1 MKSISQKTEVQ
12 GLTQNSTQNSTE
24 NLCENLMGMTQQDL
38 EEFFSVIDEKSFR
51 ATQIMKW
58 THQQGVTDY
67 EQMTNLSKSLRD
79 WLNENAQ
86 MEMPEMVSEEISTDG
101 TRKWLIRIDDKNAVE
116 TVYIPEGDRATLCVS
131 SQVGCIL
138 DCTFCATGRQGFAGN
153 LTSAQIIAQLWF
165 AEHRLRQQLNKTRVI
180 SNVVFMGM
188 GEPLANFD
196 NVVKAIEI
204 MMDDNAYG
212 LGKRKVTV
220 STSGLVPKIDKLR
233 EAMDVSLAV
242 SLHAPNDEIRN
253 QLVPLNR
260 RYPIAELI
268 DACHRFLED
277 KNRKHSITIEYVML
291 DQVNDQPEHAKQLAK
306 LLKTLPSK
314 VNLIPFNA
322 FPNSGYQRSTDQAI
336 EVFREIL
343 QAAGIT
349 TITRRPRGEDIAAAC
364 GQLAGDIQ
372 DQTKRGRHYEKL
384 YEADLLKHK
393 VEVACA

>member
-1 MKSISQKTEVQ
+1 MKTAQQNISSQ
-12 GLTQNSTQNSTE
+12 
-24 NLCENLMGMTQQDL
+24 NLMGMPHQDL
-38 EEFFSVIDEKSFR
+38 EQYFSVVGEKSFR

-86 MEMPEMVSEEISTDG
+86 MQMPEMVSEEISTDG
-101 TRKWLIRIDDKNAVE
+101 TRKWLLRVDEKNAVE
-116 TVYIPEGDRATLCVS
+116 TVYIPEDDRATLCVS
-131 SQVGCIL
+131 SQVGCVL
-138 DCTFCATGRQGFAGN
+138 DCTFCATARQGFAGN
-153 LTSAQIIAQLWF
+153 LSSAQIIVQLWF
-165 AEHRLRQQLNKTRVI
+165 AEHRLRKQLDKSRVI

-196 NVVKAIEI
+196 NVVKAIQI

-233 EAMDVSLAV
+233 EALDVSLAV

-260 RYPIAELI
+260 RYPISELMA
-268 DACHRFLED
+268 ACRRFLQD
-277 KNRKHSITIEYVML
+277 KNRKHSITFEYIML
-291 DQVNDQPEHAKQLAK
+291 DEVNDQPEHAEQLAK
-306 LLKTLPSK
+306 VIQALPSK

-322 FPNSGYQRSTDQAI
+322 FPNSGYKRSTDQAI
-336 EVFREIL
+336 ETFRDIL

-372 DQTKRGRHYEKL
+372 DQAKRKRHYEKL

-393 VEVACA
+393 IEIACA

>member
-1 MKSISQKTEVQ
+1 MEQTQQKTKS
-12 GLTQNSTQNSTE
+12 N
-24 NLCENLMGMTQQDL
+24 NLMGMTQQDL
-38 EEFFSVIDEKSFR
+38 EDYFSVINEKPFR
-51 ATQIMKW
+51 ATQVMKW

-67 EQMTNLSKSLRD
+67 KLMTNLSQSLRD

-86 MEMPEMVSEEISTDG
+86 MHMPEMVSEEISTDG
-101 TRKWLIRIDDKNAVE
+101 TRKWLLRVDDKNAVE

-138 DCTFCATGRQGFAGN
+138 DCTFCATARQGFAGN
-153 LTSAQIIAQLWF
+153 LSAAQVIAQLWF
-165 AEHRLRQQLNKTRVI
+165 AEHRLREQLGKVRVI

-196 NVVKAIEI
+196 NVIKAIEI

-242 SLHAPNDEIRN
+242 SLHAPNNEIRN

-260 RYPIAELI
+260 RYPIEELMQ
-268 DACHRFLED
+268 ACHRFLDD

-291 DQVNDQPEHAKQLAK
+291 DQVNDQPEHARQLAK
-306 LLKTLPSK
+306 LLKSLPSK

-322 FPNSGYQRSTDQAI
+322 FPNSGYERSTDQAI
-336 EVFREIL
+336 EVFREIS

-372 DQTKRGRHYEKL
+372 DQAKRKRHFEKL
-384 YEADLLKHK
+384 YDANLLKQK
-393 VEVACA
+393 VEVVCA

>member
-1 MKSISQKTEVQ
+1 MKLNQQKTEALNPVD
-12 GLTQNSTQNSTE
+12 
-24 NLCENLMGMTQQDL
+24 NLMGMTQKDL
-38 EEFFSVIDEKSFR
+38 EEFFSVINEKSFR
-51 ATQIMKW
+51 ATQIIKW
-58 THQQGVTDY
+58 THQQGIADY

-79 WLNENAQ
+79 WLNANAQ
-86 MEMPEMVSEEISTDG
+86 MQMPEMVSEEVSTDG
-101 TRKWLIRIDDKNAVE
+101 TRKWLLRVDDKNAVE

-138 DCTFCATGRQGFAGN
+138 DCTFCATARQGFAGN

-165 AEHRLRQQLNKTRVI
+165 AEHRLRKQLNKTRVI

-196 NVVKAIEI
+196 NVVKAIDI

-220 STSGLVPKIDKLR
+220 STSGLVPQIDKLR
-233 EAMDVSLAV
+233 EARDVSLAV
-242 SLHAPNDEIRN
+242 SLHAPNDEVRN

-291 DQVNDQPEHAKQLAK
+291 DQINDQPEHAKQLAQ

-322 FPNSGYQRSTDQAI
+322 FPNSGYERSTDQAI
-336 EVFREIL
+336 ETFREIL

-384 YEADLLKHK
+384 YAADLLKHK

>member
-1 MKSISQKTEVQ
+1 I
-12 GLTQNSTQNSTE
+12 
-24 NLCENLMGMTQQDL
+24 
-38 EEFFSVIDEKSFR
+38 
-51 ATQIMKW
+51 
-58 THQQGVTDY
+58 TDY
-67 EQMTNLSKSLRD
+67 GQMTNLSKSLRD

-86 MEMPEMVSEEISTDG
+86 MQMPEMISEEISIDG
-101 TRKWLIRIDDKNAVE
+101 TRKWLLRVDEKNAVE
-116 TVYIPEGDRATLCVS
+116 TVYIPEADRATLCVS

-138 DCTFCATGRQGFAGN
+138 DCTFCATARQGFAGN
-153 LTSAQIIAQLWF
+153 LSSAQIIAQLWF
-165 AEHRLRQQLNKTRVI
+165 AEHRLRKQLDKSRVI

-196 NVVKAIEI
+196 NVVKAIQI

-220 STSGLVPKIDKLR
+220 STSGLVPKIDKLC
-233 EAMDVSLAV
+233 ETMDVSLAV

-260 RYPIAELI
+260 RYPISDLI
-268 DACHRFLED
+268 DACHRFLKN

-291 DQVNDQPEHAKQLAK
+291 DQVNDQPEHAKQLAQ
-306 LLKTLPSK
+306 LLNFLPSK

-336 EVFREIL
+336 ETFSNIL
-343 QAAGIT
+343 QTAGIT

-364 GQLAGDIQ
+364 GQLAGNIQ
-372 DQTKRGRHYEKL
+372 DQTKRKRHYEKL
-384 YEADLLKHK
+384 YHADLLKHK
-393 VEVACA
+393 IEVACV

>member
-1 MKSISQKTEVQ
+1 MKTTQQKLHSQ
-12 GLTQNSTQNSTE
+12 
-24 NLCENLMGMTQQDL
+24 NLMGMPQQDL
-38 EEFFSVIDEKSFR
+38 EEYFSVVGEKSFR

-58 THQQGVTDY
+58 THQQGITDY
-67 EQMTNLSKSLRD
+67 DQMTNLSKSLRD
-79 WLNENAQ
+79 WLKQNAQ
-86 MEMPEMVSEEISTDG
+86 MQMPEMVSEEVSTDG
-101 TRKWLIRIDDKNAVE
+101 TRKWLLRVDDKNAVE
-116 TVYIPEGDRATLCVS
+116 TVYIPEDDRATLCVS

-138 DCTFCATGRQGFAGN
+138 DCTFCATARQGFAGN

-165 AEHRLRQQLNKTRVI
+165 AEHRLRKQLNKTRVI

-196 NVVKAIEI
+196 NVVKAIDI

-260 RYPIAELI
+260 RYPIADLI
-268 DACHRFLED
+268 AACHRFLED
-277 KNRKHSITIEYVML
+277 KNRKHSITFEYVML
-291 DQVNDQPEHAKQLAK
+291 NKVNDQSEHAEQLVK
-306 LLKTLPSK
+306 VIQSLPSK
-314 VNLIPFNA
+314 VNLIPFNS
-322 FPNSGYQRSTDQAI
+322 FPNSGYKRSTDQAI
-336 EVFREIL
+336 ATFRDIL
-343 QAAGIT
+343 QAAGVT

-372 DQTKRGRHYEKL
+372 GQAKRKRHFEKL
-384 YEADLLKHK
+384 YDADLLKQK
-393 VEVACA
+393 IEVVCA

>member
-1 MKSISQKTEVQ
+1 MKHIQQNTET
-12 GLTQNSTQNSTE
+12 L
-24 NLCENLMGMTQQDL
+24 NLMGMTQQDL
-38 EEFFSVIDEKSFR
+38 EEFFSDIDEQSFR
-51 ATQIMKW
+51 ATQIIKW
-58 THQQGVTDY
+58 AHQQGVTDY
-67 EQMTNLSKSLRD
+67 NQMTNLSKSLRD
-79 WLNENAQ
+79 WLNENAPMQ
-86 MEMPEMVSEEISTDG
+86 MPEMVGEEISTDG
-101 TRKWLIRIDDKNAVE
+101 TRKWLLRVDDKNAVE

-138 DCTFCATGRQGFAGN
+138 DCTFCATARQGFAGN

-165 AEHRLRQQLNKTRVI
+165 AEHRLRKLLNKSRVI

-196 NVVKAIEI
+196 NVVKAIEL

-242 SLHAPNDEIRN
+242 SLHAPNNEIRN

-260 RYPIAELI
+260 RYPIEELM

-291 DQVNDQPEHAKQLAK
+291 DQVNDQPEHAKQLAQ
-306 LLKTLPSK
+306 LLKSLPSK

-322 FPNSGYQRSTDQAI
+322 FPNSGYERSTDQAI
-336 EVFREIL
+336 ETFRDIL
-343 QAAGIT
+343 QAQGIT

-372 DQTKRGRHYEKL
+372 DQAKRKRHFDKL
-384 YEADLLKHK
+384 YDADLLKHK
-393 VEVACA
+393 VEVVCA

>member
-1 MKSISQKTEVQ
+1 MSMTDQKIVNQ
-12 GLTQNSTQNSTE
+12 
-24 NLCENLMGMTQQDL
+24 NLMGMPHQDL
-38 EEFFSVIDEKSFR
+38 QQYFSDLGEKSFR

-58 THQQGVTDY
+58 THQHGITDY
-67 EQMTNLSKSLRD
+67 VQMTNLSKSLRD
-79 WLNENAQ
+79 WLRDNAIIQ
-86 MEMPEMVSEEISTDG
+86 LPEMLNEEISTDG
-101 TRKWLIRIDDKNAVE
+101 TRKWLLRVNEKNAVE
-116 TVYIPEGDRATLCVS
+116 TVYIPEDDRATLCVS
-131 SQVGCIL
+131 SQAGCTL
-138 DCTFCATGRQGFAGN
+138 DCTFCATARQGFAGN
-153 LTSAQIIAQLWF
+153 LTSAQIISQLWF
-165 AEHRLRQQLNKTRVI
+165 AEHRLRKQLNKPRVI

-196 NVVKAIEI
+196 NVVKAIDI

-220 STSGLVPKIDKLR
+220 STSGIVPKIDKLS
-233 EAMDVSLAV
+233 EVLDVSLAV

-260 RYPIAELI
+260 RYPIIELI
-268 DACHRFLED
+268 AACHRFLED
-277 KNRKHSITIEYVML
+277 KNRKHSITFEYVML
-291 DQVNDQPEHAKQLAK
+291 DQVNDQPEHAKQLIDIIQG
-306 LLKTLPSK
+306 LSSK

-322 FPNSGYQRSTDQAI
+322 FENSGFQRSSNQAI
-336 EVFREIL
+336 DKFREIL

-372 DQTKRGRHYEKL
+372 DQVKRQRHYEKL

-393 VEVACA
+393 VEVQCA

>member
-1 MKSISQKTEVQ
+1 MK
-12 GLTQNSTQNSTE
+12 LTQQNINTR
-24 NLCENLMGMTQQDL
+24 NLMGMTHQDL
-38 EEFFSVIDEKSFR
+38 EQYFSVVGEKSFR

-58 THQQGVTDY
+58 THQQGITDY
-67 EQMTNLSKSLRD
+67 NKMTNLSKSLRD
-79 WLNENAQ
+79 WLNKNAQ
-86 MEMPEMVSEEISTDG
+86 MQMPEMISEEISTDG
-101 TRKWLIRIDDKNAVE
+101 TRKWLLRVDDKNAVE
-116 TVYIPEGDRATLCVS
+116 TVYIPEDDRATLCVS

-138 DCTFCATGRQGFAGN
+138 DCTFCATARQGFAGN
-153 LTSAQIIAQLWF
+153 LSSAQIIAQLWF
-165 AEHRLRQQLNKTRVI
+165 AEHRLRKQLGKQRVI

-196 NVVKAIEI
+196 NVVKAIQI
-204 MMDDNAYG
+204 MMDDNSYG

-233 EAMDVSLAV
+233 ETLDVSLAV

-260 RYPIAELI
+260 RYPITELI
-268 DACHRFLED
+268 GACHRFLEG
-277 KNRKHSITIEYVML
+277 KNRKHSITFEYVML
-291 DQVNDQPEHAKQLAK
+291 DQVNDQIEHAKQLVK
-306 LLKTLPSK
+306 IIQTLPSK
-314 VNLIPFNA
+314 VNLIPFNS
-322 FPNSGYQRSTDQAI
+322 FPNSGFQRSTDRAI
-336 EVFREIL
+336 EEFREIL

-372 DQTKRGRHYEKL
+372 DQAKRKRHYEKL

-393 VEVACA
+393 VEFACA

>member
-1 MKSISQKTEVQ
+1 MSRNDQKIVNQ
-12 GLTQNSTQNSTE
+12 D
-24 NLCENLMGMTQQDL
+24 LMGMPHQDL
-38 EEFFSVIDEKSFR
+38 AQYFSVTGEKPFR
-51 ATQIMKW
+51 ATQVMKW
-58 THQQGVTDY
+58 THQQGVTNY

-79 WLNENAQ
+79 WLSENAQ
-86 MEMPEMVSEEISTDG
+86 IHMPEMISEEVSTDS
-101 TRKWLIRIDDKNAVE
+101 TRKWLLRIDEKNAVE
-116 TVYIPEGDRATLCVS
+116 TVYIPEEDRATLCVS

-138 DCTFCATGRQGFAGN
+138 DCTFCATARQGFAGN
-153 LTSAQIIAQLWF
+153 LTSAQIIGQLWF
-165 AEHRLRQQLNKTRVI
+165 AEHRLRKQLSKSRVI

-196 NVVKAIEI
+196 NVVKSIQI

-233 EAMDVSLAV
+233 EALDVSLAV

-260 RYPIAELI
+260 RYPITELMA
-268 DACHRFLED
+268 ACHRFLDD
-277 KNRKHSITIEYVML
+277 KNRKHSITFEYVML
-291 DQVNDQPEHAKQLAK
+291 DQVNDQPEHAEQLVK
-306 LLKTLPSK
+306 VIKSLPSK

-322 FPNSGYQRSTDQAI
+322 FPNSGYQRSSDRSI
-336 EVFREIL
+336 EVFKEIM
-343 QAAGIT
+343 QTAGIT

-372 DQTKRGRHYEKL
+372 DQAKRKRHYEKL

>member
-1 MKSISQKTEVQ
+1 MSRSDQKNVSQ
-12 GLTQNSTQNSTE
+12 
-24 NLCENLMGMTQQDL
+24 NLMGMPHYDL
-38 EEFFSVIDEKSFR
+38 ETFFSDLDEKSFR

-58 THQQGVTDY
+58 THQNGITDY
-67 EQMTNLSKSLRD
+67 EQMTNLSKSLRG
-79 WLNENAQ
+79 WLQENALMQ
-86 MEMPEMVSEEISTDG
+86 LPEMISEEVSTDG
-101 TRKWLIRIDDKNAVE
+101 TRKWLLRIDEKNAVE
-116 TVYIPEGDRATLCVS
+116 TVYIPEEDRATLCVS

-138 DCTFCATGRQGFAGN
+138 DCTFCATARQGFAGN
-153 LTSAQIIAQLWF
+153 LTSAQIIGQLWF
-165 AEHRLRQQLNKTRVI
+165 AEHRLRKQLNKSRVI

-196 NVVKAIEI
+196 NVVKSIQI

-233 EAMDVSLAV
+233 ESLDVSLAV

-260 RYPIAELI
+260 RYSISELMA
-268 DACHRFLED
+268 ACHRFLDD
-277 KNRKHSITIEYVML
+277 KHRKHSITFEYVML
-291 DQVNDQPEHAKQLAK
+291 DQVNDQPEHAKQLINVIK
-306 LLKTLPSK
+306 DLPSK

-322 FPNSGYQRSTDQAI
+322 FPNSGYQRSSDQAI
-336 EVFREIL
+336 DEFKEIL
-343 QAAGIT
+343 QAAGVT

-372 DQTKRGRHYEKL
+372 DQAKRKRHYEKL

>member
-1 MKSISQKTEVQ
+1 MKITKQKTEMH
-12 GLTQNSTQNSTE
+12 
-24 NLCENLMGMTQQDL
+24 NLMGMPHQDL
-38 EEFFSVIDEKSFR
+38 AEYFSVAGEKPFR

-58 THQQGVTDY
+58 THQQGITDY
-67 EQMTNLSKSLRD
+67 GQMTNLSKSLRD

-86 MEMPEMVSEEISTDG
+86 MQMPELISEEVSTDG
-101 TRKWLIRIDDKNAVE
+101 TRKWLLRIDEKNAVE
-116 TVYIPEGDRATLCVS
+116 TVYIPEDDRATLCVS
-131 SQVGCIL
+131 SQVGCVL
-138 DCTFCATGRQGFAGN
+138 DCTFCATARQGFAGN
-153 LTSAQIIAQLWF
+153 LSSAQIIAQLWF
-165 AEHRLRQQLNKTRVI
+165 AEHRLREQLNKSRVI

-196 NVVKAIEI
+196 NVVKAIQI

-233 EAMDVSLAV
+233 EALDVSLAV

-260 RYPIAELI
+260 RYPISELI
-268 DACHRFLED
+268 ESCHRFLED
-277 KNRKHSITIEYVML
+277 KNRKHSITFEYVML
-291 DQVNDQPEHAKQLAK
+291 DHVNDQPEHAKQLAK
-306 LLKTLPSK
+306 LITNLPSK

-322 FPNSGYQRSTDQAI
+322 FPNSGYDRSSDQAI
-336 EVFREIL
+336 EVFKEIL
-343 QAAGIT
+343 QNAGVT
-349 TITRRPRGEDIAAAC
+349 TIVRRPRGEDIAAAC

-372 DQTKRGRHYEKL
+372 DQAKRKQHYEKL

>member
-1 MKSISQKTEVQ
+1 MKLIQQQTEAH
-12 GLTQNSTQNSTE
+12 
-24 NLCENLMGMTQQDL
+24 NLMGMTQQDL
-38 EEFFSVIDEKSFR
+38 EAFFSAIDEKSFR

-79 WLNENAQ
+79 WLIENAE
-86 MEMPEMVSEEISTDG
+86 MKMPEMVSEEISTDG
-101 TRKWLIRIDDKNAVE
+101 TRKWLLRVDDKNAVE

-138 DCTFCATGRQGFAGN
+138 DCTFCATARQGFAGN

-165 AEHRLRQQLNKTRVI
+165 AEHHLRKQLNKARVI

-188 GEPLANFD
+188 GEPLANFN
-196 NVVKAIEI
+196 NVIKAIEI

-242 SLHAPNDEIRN
+242 SLHAPNDEVRN

-260 RYPIAELI
+260 RYPIAELM
-268 DACHRFLED
+268 DACRRFLED

-291 DQVNDQPEHAKQLAK
+291 DQINDQPEHARQLAK

-322 FPNSGYQRSTDQAI
+322 FPNSGYERSTDYAI
-336 EVFREIL
+336 ESFREIL
-343 QAAGIT
+343 QAEGIT

-372 DQTKRGRHYEKL
+372 DQAKRKQHFEKL
-384 YEADLLKHK
+384 YDADLLKNK
-393 VEVACA
+393 IEVVCA

>member
-1 MKSISQKTEVQ
+1 MKTAQQKISSQ
-12 GLTQNSTQNSTE
+12 
-24 NLCENLMGMTQQDL
+24 NLMGMPHQDL
-38 EEFFSVIDEKSFR
+38 EQYFSVVGEKSFR

-86 MEMPEMVSEEISTDG
+86 MKMPEMVSEEISTDG
-101 TRKWLIRIDDKNAVE
+101 TRKWLLRVDEKNAVE
-116 TVYIPEGDRATLCVS
+116 TVYIPEDDRATLCVS
-131 SQVGCIL
+131 SQVGCVL
-138 DCTFCATGRQGFAGN
+138 DCTFCATARQGFAGN
-153 LTSAQIIAQLWF
+153 LSSAQIIVQLWF
-165 AEHRLRQQLNKTRVI
+165 AEHRLRKQLDKSRVI

-196 NVVKAIEI
+196 NVVKAIQI

-220 STSGLVPKIDKLR
+220 STSGLVPKVDKLR
-233 EAMDVSLAV
+233 EALDVSLAV

-260 RYPIAELI
+260 RYPISELMA
-268 DACHRFLED
+268 ACRRFLQD
-277 KNRKHSITIEYVML
+277 KNRKHSITFEYIML
-291 DQVNDQPEHAKQLAK
+291 DEVNDQPEHAEQLAK
-306 LLKTLPSK
+306 VIQALPSK

-322 FPNSGYQRSTDQAI
+322 FPNSGYKRSTDQAI
-336 EVFREIL
+336 ETFRDIL

-372 DQTKRGRHYEKL
+372 DQAKRKRHYEKL

-393 VEVACA
+393 IEIACA